1 MHCDCSYAICTLGFV
16 AISVGDLTNY
26 SSVEPLYR
34 ALHLIRGAIRLYQYC
49 LVGAFFGLIFTK
61 SAIAISPDAKRRLR
75 LLYWGATT
83 ALSPLLLLGVT
94 QWLKESVEFP
104 DWLISIA
111 IVMILIFPLTLAYV
125 IVVQRAMDV
134 RVVIRQGLQYG
145 LAKNGIR
152 TLQAVAILVVILTA
166 FALVG
171 QSRARPQKIIV
182 IAVGIL
188 AVFTIRRITERLG
201 AWTDRR
207 FFREAY
213 DAEQV
218 LSELSDGVRGMVE
231 ARSLIETVAARISET
246 LHIPRVAVLL
256 GGVGPY
262 RPAYALGYG
271 APPDIAFQLGAGT
284 VKVLQRQQEP
294 ARVYFD
300 DPNSWLYREPE
311 VTEEDRSKLT
321 QLDAELLLPLSARD
335 KLLGFISLG
344 PKRSA
349 EPYSRTDLR
358 LLKSVATQTGLALE
372 NAQLISVIADEVA
385 QRERLNREVEIAREV
400 QERLFPQ
407 TLPPIVGVD
416 YAGACRSALG
426 VGGDY
431 YDFLALPAGKLGI
444 AIGDVSGKGIAA
456 ALTMA
461 SLQASLRSEATR
473 APDNLAGMMSNVN
486 RLVYEASASNR
497 YATFFYGQ
505 YDPASRQLSYVNAGH
520 NPPMLFHCSDGD
532 WPVCRLETG
541 GTVVGLLESFS
552 YQQATL
558 TITPG
563 DILIAFTDGISEAMN
578 DAQDE
583 FGEDRLIE
591 TIKSCAGL
599 SPAEII
605 ACIMRAADAFVA
617 GAKQNDDM
625 TLVVLCAQPET
636 GK

>member
-1 MHCDCSYAICTLGFV
+1 MAHPTQ
-16 AISVGDLTNY
+16 
-26 SSVEPLYR
+26 
-34 ALHLIRGAIRLYQYC
+34 HRGWID
-49 LVGAFFGLIFTK
+49 GANLRM
-61 SAIAISPDAKRRLR
+61 AIAS
-75 LLYWGATT
+75 
-83 ALSPLLLLGVT
+83 
-94 QWLKESVEFP
+94 
-104 DWLISIA
+104 
-111 IVMILIFPLTLAYV
+111 M
-125 IVVQRAMDV
+125 
-134 RVVIRQGLQYG
+134 
-145 LAKNGIR
+145 
-152 TLQAVAILVVILTA
+152 AVAILIITA
-166 FALVG
+166 
-171 QSRARPQKIIV
+171 SH
-182 IAVGIL
+182 IAV
-188 AVFTIRRITERLG
+188 AQTFTALHGFNGMPDG
-201 AWTDRR
+201 ATPIGGLTMDR
-207 FFREAY
+207 
-213 DAEQV
+213 V
-218 LSELSDGVRGMVE
+218 
-231 ARSLIETVAARISET
+231 
-246 LHIPRVAVLL
+246 
-256 GGVGPY
+256 
-262 RPAYALGYG
+262 
-271 APPDIAFQLGAGT
+271 
-284 VKVLQRQQEP
+284 
-294 ARVYFD
+294 
-300 DPNSWLYREPE
+300 
-311 VTEEDRSKLT
+311 
-321 QLDAELLLPLSARD
+321 
-335 KLLGFISLG
+335 
-344 PKRSA
+344 
-349 EPYSRTDLR
+349 
-358 LLKSVATQTGLALE
+358 
-372 NAQLISVIADEVA
+372 
-385 QRERLNREVEIAREV
+385 
-400 QERLFPQ
+400 
-407 TLPPIVGVD
+407 
-416 YAGACRSALG
+416 G